1 MCDKVVTGAIS
12 DLQPVRPKDN
22 IDKDGF
28 SRLDKGGPHM
38 FLAETE
44 PTSTFTAFDVF
55 MIIFTVLIAAGLI
68 RLLMQRPRKNLLAI
82 GFATVSLLVFLAA
95 DYKMISGW

>member
-1 MCDKVVTGAIS
+1 
-12 DLQPVRPKDN
+12 
-22 IDKDGF
+22 
-28 SRLDKGGPHM
+28 M

-44 PTSTFTAFDVF
+44 STSTFTPFDVF
-55 MIIFTVLIAAGLI
+55 MIIFTVIIAAGLI

-82 GFATVSLLVFLAA
+82 GFAAVSLLVFLAA

>member
-1 MCDKVVTGAIS
+1 
-12 DLQPVRPKDN
+12 
-22 IDKDGF
+22 
-28 SRLDKGGPHM
+28 M

-44 PTSTFTAFDVF
+44 STSTFTPFDVF

-82 GFATVSLLVFLAA
+82 GFAAVSLLVFLAA